1 MKKVVAVTG
10 SMTSAAHTAMAAEAL
25 EATADMLGY
34 DIRVERRGPSGTSDL
49 LSEGEIRNADVV
61 ILATDQ
67 PDDQGRFRGKTI
79 HRATPGEAIRHTAK
93 LLRDAVGD
101 KGIGPV
107 AELAPRRSV
116 QPDSLPPREERRV
129 AAVQAPAPAAPA
141 ALPSEPTL
149 PAAAPAAKR
158 IVAVTSCP
166 TGIAHTFM
174 AAEALTKAARAL
186 GHEIRVE
193 TQGSVGSGNTLTPA
207 EIDAA
212 DIVIIAADTNVA
224 LDRFRHKRIYS
235 TSTGKA
241 LKGGKQV
248 VAAAFDEASALD
260 AGAAAEPGTGRN
272 LAGEV
277 ERLKAERSAQ
287 RTGPYKHLMT
297 GVSYTIPVVVAGGL
311 AIALSFMFGID
322 AAKEPGS
329 LAAALMQI
337 GGQSAFALMV
347 PVLSGFIA
355 FSIADRP
362 GLAPGLIGGMLAN
375 QIGAGFLGGLASG
388 FLAGYIALYLR
399 NWIRLPQNLEGL
411 KPVLIIPLLASVAVG
426 LLMIYVVGTPIAA
439 VLSALT
445 GWLSGMTSANA
456 VLLGLLLGGMMA
468 VDMGGPVNKSAY
480 TFAVGLLAS
489 EAYLPMAAVMAAGM
503 TPPLGLALATVI
515 AKNRFT
521 RDERDAGKAA
531 AVLGLSFITEGAIP
545 FAAKDPLRVI
555 PPGIAGS
562 AVAGGLSM
570 LFGCMLRAPHGGV
583 FVLGIP
589 NAVTNVGLYALA
601 IAAGTLVTTV
611 LVIVMKRP
619 VAAETALEAGAS

>member
-10 SMTSAAHTAMAAEAL
+10 SRASAAHTAMAAEAL

-34 DIRVERRGPSGTSDL
+34 DIRVERIGPDGTSDR
-49 LSEGEIRNADVV
+49 LSDVEIRNADVV

-67 PDDQGRFRGKTI
+67 PDDQDRFQGKNI
-79 HRATPGEAIRHTAK
+79 RRSTPGEAIRHTAR
-93 LLRDAVGD
+93 LLREAAGD
-101 KGIGPV
+101 RELPQV
-107 AELAPRRSV
+107 AELASPGTV
-116 QPDSLPPREERRV
+116 PLEPMPV
-129 AAVQAPAPAAPA
+129 APPAPSPVPAPQPSRAAPPPVA
-141 ALPSEPTL
+141 ETP
-149 PAAAPAAKR
+149 KR
-158 IVAVTSCP
+158 IVAITSCP

-174 AAEALTKAARAL
+174 AAEALNKAARAL
-186 GHEIRVE
+186 GHQIKVE
-193 TQGSVGSGNTLTPA
+193 TQGSVGAGNPLTPE
-207 EIDAA
+207 EIEAA
-212 DIVIIAADTNVA
+212 DVVIIAADTNVA
-224 LDRFRHKRIYS
+224 LDRFSNKRVYS
-235 TSTGKA
+235 TSTGRA
-241 LKGGKQV
+241 LKGGKEVIATAFEKAQMPGDGGD
-248 VAAAFDEASALD
+248 AATGSKP
-260 AGAAAEPGTGRN
+260 AAGRN

-322 AAKEPGS
+322 AANEEGS

-337 GGQSAFALMV
+337 GGQAAFALMV
-347 PVLSGFIA
+347 PVLSGYIA

-362 GLAPGLIGGMLAN
+362 GLAPGLIGGMLAS

-388 FLAGYIALYLR
+388 FLAGYIAYYLK

-426 LLMIYVVGTPIAA
+426 LLMIYVVGAPIAA
-439 VLSALT
+439 ILSGLT
-445 GWLSGMTSANA
+445 AWLSGMTSANA
-456 VLLGLLLGGMMA
+456 VFLGLLLGGMMA

-489 EAYLPMAAVMAAGM
+489 QTYLPMAAVMAAGM
-503 TPPLGLALATVI
+503 TPPLGLALATMI

-521 RDERDAGKAA
+521 PDERDAGKAA
-531 AVLGLSFITEGAIP
+531 AVLGISFITEGAIP

-555 PPGIAGS
+555 PPAIVGS
-562 AVAGGLSM
+562 ALTGALSM
-570 LFGCMLRAPHGGV
+570 LFGCMLRAPHGGI

-601 IAAGTLVTTV
+601 IVVGTVVTAG
-611 LVIVMKRP
+611 LVIVFKKP
-619 VAAETALEAGAS
+619 GTEATLGAEAA